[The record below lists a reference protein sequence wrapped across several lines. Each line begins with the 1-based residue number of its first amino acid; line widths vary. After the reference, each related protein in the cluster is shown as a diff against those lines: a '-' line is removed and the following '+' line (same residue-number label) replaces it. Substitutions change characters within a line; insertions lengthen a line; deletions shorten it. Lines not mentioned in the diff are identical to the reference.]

1 MLPTLRGWDLLGA
14 RERISLPTLLNWSLV
29 MMAVNACS
37 TRTGSAWSLAFT
49 PQSIVP
55 VYASLVRMPW
65 TLVLPQSFPL
75 GLAMPSSLRVLVM
88 FYAPTAL
95 LKNMTAMLTG
105 RQKERPEDLAI
116 PGEQRHVCVDR
127 KI

>member
-1 MLPTLRGWDLLGA
+1 MHCGGTGPWRQWRETPSPPAPARLGPW
-14 RERISLPTLLNWSLV
+14 R
-29 MMAVNACS
+29 
-37 TRTGSAWSLAFT
+37 FT

-88 FYAPTAL
+88 FYEPTAL